1 MILLF
6 PGTCCY
12 WKTNFGHVLENLQEH
27 FYVGIVSYSGFD
39 ETEHTTFLS
48 ELDEVEKVEK
58 YIKEKFGGKIFAAYG
73 CSLGGSFGSLLVSR
87 KNIHIDHAIIGSSDM
102 DQAKPVLHRP
112 VHKSRGK
119 DPDTGNY
126 DPCLLREKNG
136 GKISGALSQI
146 FCGSGYLRIR
156 PAARGTAS
164 GCRPLDQRSV
174 PRLPDPLSR

>member
-73 CSLGGSFGSLLVSR
+73 CSLGGSFVSLLVSR

-126 DPCLLREKNG
+126 DPCLLLRKKWGKN
-136 GKISGALSQI
+136 IWSVI
-146 FCGSGYLRIR
+146 TNILRIR
-156 PAARGTAS
+156 ISANTTCSTRNCFWMQTAGPKKCAASA
-164 GCRPLDQRSV
+164 RSIK
-174 PRLPDPLSR
+174 

>member
-58 YIKEKFGGKIFAAYG
+58 YIKEKFGGKFSQHTAVPLAAP
-73 CSLGGSFGSLLVSR
+73 LF
-87 KNIHIDHAIIGSSDM
+87 
-102 DQAKPVLHRP
+102 
-112 VHKSRGK
+112 
-119 DPDTGNY
+119 
-126 DPCLLREKNG
+126 PCW
-136 GKISGALSQI
+136 
-146 FCGSGYLRIR
+146 
-156 PAARGTAS
+156 
-164 GCRPLDQRSV
+164 
-174 PRLPDPLSR
+174 